1 MHTKFKQ
8 FFIAAVTAVSCTAAF
23 SYSLISIAG
32 DVPTQGVDNPWQ
44 VIGSASSEL
53 PLMLASKGSSPKKSS
68 GSKPKGSKVTIYYC
82 EVKKKGGSGS
92 KPVRFKAKTKKVKGS
107 TQDKAEEKVDKKIAK
122 CNKDKGTKPQKKMC
136 KLGKCGPNESFASS
150 PVNRNSNSVMVSRLQ
165 Q

>member
-32 DVPTQGVDNPWQ
+32 DASTQGVDNPWQ
-44 VIGSASSEL
+44 VTGSESSEL
-53 PLMLASKGSSPKKSS
+53 PLMLASKGSSKKKMS

-92 KPVRFKAKTKKVKGS
+92 KPVRFKAKTKKRQQSREGGRE
-107 TQDKAEEKVDKKIAK
+107 ARKKIAK
-122 CNKDKGTKPQKKMC
+122 CNKVKGTKHAKEDVQTWQVRSKQ
-136 KLGKCGPNESFASS
+136 SFSS
-150 PVNRNSNSVMVSRLQ
+150 LPVNRISSSVMVSRLQ